1 VTRRIRSAS
10 SFSETAKAESLLR
23 DTLKSLIAV
32 AEAYPDLKANR
43 NFLQLQAQLKDLE
56 DGIESARRYYNAVV
70 PDFNTAVEREPLC
83 IAGRRRRV
91 SSALVFGRDMG

>member
-32 AEAYPDLKANR
+32 TEAYPNLKATR

-70 PDFNTAVEREPLC
+70 RDFNAAVEHEPLC
-83 IAGRRRRV
+83 LAGRRRRV
-91 SSALVFGRDMG
+91 SSARVFGRDVG